1 MFLTMRHQ
9 CLFERVAQML
19 QTAGSYRRLLC
30 LLSSSASGV
39 QFYFNR
45 PDRIFFDCIM
55 KSGADQL
62 FLVAHEARSVRPQA
76 GTVCLEFSSG
86 RNRTKA

>member
-1 MFLTMRHQ
+1 
-9 CLFERVAQML
+9 
-19 QTAGSYRRLLC
+19 
-30 LLSSSASGV
+30 V

-62 FLVAHEARSVRPQA
+62 SLVAHEARSVRPQA
-76 GTVCLEFSSG
+76 GTVCLEFSSD

>member
-1 MFLTMRHQ
+1 MLLTMRHQ

-55 KSGADQL
+55 KSADQL
-62 FLVAHEARSVRPQA
+62 FLVAHEAGSVRPQA
-76 GTVCLEFSSG
+76 GTVCLEFSSN
-86 RNRTKA
+86 RNRTRA